1 MMFLRLDDELV
12 NINAINSFSIEEEL
26 ISSEN
31 RKKLYVIAT
40 TNNNRYLLGS
50 FNSRDRARSLI
61 DIICEELET
70 KGMLIGI

>member
-1 MMFLRLDDELV
+1 MFLRVDDELV
-12 NINAINSFSIEEEL
+12 NISDIKSFLIEEEL
-26 ISSEN
+26 ISDES
-31 RKKLYVIAT
+31 RTKWYVIAT
-40 TNNNRYLLGS
+40 TSNNRYLLGS